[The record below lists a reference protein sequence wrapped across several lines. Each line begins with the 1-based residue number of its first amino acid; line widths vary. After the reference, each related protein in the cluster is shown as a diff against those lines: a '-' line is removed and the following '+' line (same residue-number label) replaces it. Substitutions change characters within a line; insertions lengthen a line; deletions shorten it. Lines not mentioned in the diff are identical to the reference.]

1 MSTSTTELQDSGLL
15 ASLLTDDVFHPAEPQ
30 SLEETGISPILIE
43 MLICKYVMQI
53 GSTSGRD
60 IAQRL
65 CLPFG
70 ILEDMLLAL
79 RSRQVLVHQ
88 GQAQLNDYCYAL
100 TEQGLSRAR
109 AAMQACS
116 YVGPVPV
123 PLDDY
128 VMSVEA
134 QTIRAEAA
142 RREQLAAAFRGISV
156 EPELFD
162 LLGPAVNSGAGMFLY
177 GAPGNGKTTIA
188 KRITHCF
195 GQHVWIPR
203 TLCEDGQFIKLYDAA
218 CHEAVEGSDDSLFK
232 SGQVDHRWIKIR
244 RPTVVVGGEL
254 TMDNLEIRHDPKS
267 NVSEASLQLK
277 SNCGCLLVDDFGRQ
291 RIDADELLNRWIV
304 PLESQIDYLTLSTG
318 KKIQVPFEQL
328 IIFSTNLEPLDL
340 ADEAFLRRIP
350 YKIEVK
356 DPSLAEFSRLFEAAC
371 QSFGCRFF
379 PEAVHYLIQTHY
391 VPCHR
396 PLRRCHAR
404 DLLAQIKN
412 YCTYNG
418 RPMEL
423 RPDYLDRVVKSYFT
437 AIPDPA
443 ERAKPKVVTQSSSA
457 GPVASPAPV
466 ATSAPAPPRA
476 LGLPQSTP
484 RQTTSALRAS
494 QPSATASTPP
504 RRSQPS

>member
-1 MSTSTTELQDSGLL
+1 MATVHAERREHGLL

-30 SLEETGISPILIE
+30 SLDETGVNPIVIE
-43 MLICKYVMQI
+43 TLICKYLLQI

-88 GQAQLNDYCYAL
+88 GQAALNDYCFAL
-100 TEQGLSRAR
+100 TEQGMARAR
-109 AAMQACS
+109 AAMQGCS

-142 RREQLAAAFRGISV
+142 RREQLAAAFSGISI

-162 LLGPAVNSGAGMFLY
+162 LLGPAINSGAGLFLY

-188 KRITHCF
+188 RNITHCF
-195 GQHVWIPR
+195 GQHIWIPR
-203 TLCEDGQFIKLYDAA
+203 VLLEDGVFLKLYDAA
-218 CHEAVEGSDDSLFK
+218 CHEAVEESADSIFK
-232 SGQVDHRWIKIR
+232 TGHVDPRWVKIR

-254 TMDNLEIRHDPKS
+254 TMDNLEIRHDPVT
-267 NVSEASLQLK
+267 NVSEASIQLK
-277 SNCGCLLVDDFGRQ
+277 SNCGCLLIDDFGRQ
-291 RIDADELLNRWIV
+291 RINPAELLNRWIV
-304 PLESQIDYLTLSTG
+304 PLEMRHDFLTLSTG

-350 YKIEVK
+350 YKIQVK
-356 DPSLAEFSRLFEAAC
+356 DPSMAEFAKLFEAAC
-371 QSFGCRFF
+371 RTFGCRFF
-379 PEAVHYLIQTHY
+379 PEAVHYLVETHY
-391 VPCHR
+391 TPYGR
-396 PLRRCHAR
+396 PLRRCHPR
-404 DLLAQIKN
+404 DLLSQIKN
-412 YCTYNG
+412 HCIYYG

-423 RPDYLDRVVKSYFT
+423 RPDYLDRAVKSYFT
-437 AIPDPA
+437 AVGRVGVSSRPA
-443 ERAKPKVVTQSSSA
+443 QNNCGLKAGRQSAIRGSTVLSE
-457 GPVASPAPV
+457 VN
-466 ATSAPAPPRA
+466 
-476 LGLPQSTP
+476 PQSEI
-484 RQTTSALRAS
+484 AA
-494 QPSATASTPP
+494 TPP
-504 RRSQPS
+504 RRTVPTGSSL